1 MDIPFSLFSFA
12 IIASFT
18 PGPNNILVMSQS
30 MNYGLRSTTSYQ
42 LGAGVAC
49 FVIMLLALALGN
61 IVEKLVPSVVP
72 IMTYVGCAYMLYL
85 AWVVARSKPHDVNSP
100 HKQAHFW
107 LGFGLQFVNPKY
119 YLYVLTLVAV
129 LIPVTHNVT
138 RMLFYAGFFSLLAVV
153 GMLTWAVCGAVLHNF
168 LHTHYK
174 AANLTMAAAL
184 VYCSLALFW

>member
-12 IIASFT
+12 LIASFT

-30 MNYGLRSTTSYQ
+30 MNYGLRSTTGYQ

-49 FVIMLLALALGN
+49 LVILLLALLLGN
-61 IVEKLVPSVVP
+61 AVEKLVPSVIP

-100 HKQAHFW
+100 HKKAHFG

-129 LIPVTHNVT
+129 LLPVAHS
-138 RMLFYAGFFSLLAVV
+138 LAHIILYAAIFSVIAVG
-153 GMLTWAVCGAVLHNF
+153 GMFTWALCGAMLQSF

-184 VYCSLALFW
+184 VYCSLALFL

>member
-1 MDIPFSLFSFA
+1 MDIPLSLFSFA
-12 IIASFT
+12 FIASFT

-42 LGAGVAC
+42 LGAGFAC
-49 FVIMLLALALGN
+49 FAIMLLALVLAN
-61 IVEKLVPSVVP
+61 VVEKLVPSVVP
-72 IMTYVGCAYMLYL
+72 VMTYVGCAYMLYL

-100 HKQAHFW
+100 QKQAHFW

-129 LIPVTHNVT
+129 LIPVTHSTLHIV
-138 RMLFYAGFFSLLAVV
+138 LYAGLFSLLAIG
-153 GMLTWAVCGAVLHNF
+153 GMLTWALCGAMLQSF
-168 LHTHYK
+168 LRTHHK